1 MLDRMKTLIA
11 PDEASDDILQETLV
25 AAEGIVLNRM
35 YPFGYEDGAVVPA
48 RYESTMLQ
56 IAVELFSRRGAE
68 GQTQHQEN
76 GTQRTWETGDVSP
89 HLLKRIHPMC
99 GSVRRNA

>member
-35 YPFGYEDGAVVPA
+35 YPFGYEDDAVVPK
-48 RYESTMLQ
+48 RYETIQLQ

-68 GQTQHQEN
+68 GQVEHQEN
-76 GTQRTWETGDVSP
+76 GTQRVWEAGDVSP
-89 HLLKRIHPMC
+89 SLLKRIHPMC

>member
-1 MLDRMKTLIA
+1 MLDRLKTLIA
-11 PDEASDDILQETLV
+11 PDEASDDILQETLK

-35 YPFGYEDGAVVPA
+35 YPFGYEDGATVPT
-48 RYESTMLQ
+48 RYESIMLQ

-68 GQTQHQEN
+68 GQIGHKEN
-76 GTQRTWETGDVSP
+76 GTDRTWEAGDVSP
-89 HLLKRIHPMC
+89 SLLKRIHPMC